1 MWILV
6 LLGLVIAG
14 VVIAARQSSGA
25 LPPAGDDDVPP
36 DEMPPPSSESGAQL
50 ASRRFSAYE
59 LGVLTAAAGRYGI
72 ERLFLISLA
81 AIENGPV
88 VPSAEGTTRGLGML
102 PKAKYPT
109 FEQQASGSALT
120 IANHVRSYEEN
131 LGRSAYE
138 GSHYSP
144 EFIAY
149 FSQGGPG
156 YDGYARVGVL
166 NDPTNLNANHLRNLT
181 NAYAAVVTGSVVV

>member
-6 LLGLVIAG
+6 LLGLVVAG
-14 VVIAARQSSGA
+14 VVIAVRQSGA
-25 LPPAGDDDVPP
+25 AFAPPADDMSPADDVTPA
-36 DEMPPPSSESGAQL
+36 PSDGGAQL
-50 ASRRFSAYE
+50 AGRRFTPYE
-59 LGVLTAAAGRYGI
+59 LGVLSAAAGRYGI
-72 ERLFLISLA
+72 ERGFLISVA

-88 VPSAEGTTRGLGML
+88 VPSGEGMTRGLGVL
-102 PKAKYPT
+102 PKEKYPT
-109 FEQQASGSALT
+109 FEQQVIGSALT
-120 IANHVRSYEEN
+120 IANTVVRYEQN

-144 EFIAY
+144 EFILY

-156 YDGYARVGVL
+156 YPGYARVGVL
-166 NDPTNLNANHLRNLT
+166 NDPTNLNANHVRNLT